1 MVMLN
6 KHLECRRGWFEV
18 MNLESINAYMAFKGS
33 EYMRSPGG
41 GVRMEE
47 RREVRSE
54 PCALQCSE
62 VRKTRGL

>member
-1 MVMLN
+1 
-6 KHLECRRGWFEV
+6 
-18 MNLESINAYMAFKGS
+18 MNLESINAYMAFKDS
-33 EYMRSPGG
+33 EYMRSPGE

-54 PCALQCSE
+54 PCVLQCSE